1 MQFFGFVWL
10 IFTVPFHL
18 FYLNGKKSR
27 AELKKQTEILEKQ
40 KADNLARQ
48 AADKANRIEKK
59 IIEDQEKK
67 KLATMSSEVE
77 KASPADEI
85 LKLSKLK
92 DDGIIS
98 EEEFEAKKKQLLALD

>member
-1 MQFFGFVWL
+1 MVNFFFIVAHILAVLFGFVWL

-18 FYLNGKKSR
+18 FYLNGKKNR

-40 KADNLARQ
+40 KADNLAKQ
-48 AADKANRIEKK
+48 AADKANEIE
-59 IIEDQEKK
+59 QQ
-67 KLATMSSEVE
+67 SEV
-77 KASPADEI
+77 KNSSADEI

-98 EEEFEAKKKQLLALD
+98 VEEFEAKKKQLLGLE